1 MTDLKSVAMPLAN
14 SSKTQSCMIKIAES
28 FLTNLKDGRGEAWA
42 GHNKDREFFS
52 RLMKDRVRVSWEN
65 LGTADPIGSV
75 VGWQMIQRLALN
87 T

>member
-1 MTDLKSVAMPLAN
+1 
-14 SSKTQSCMIKIAES
+14 MIKIAES

-52 RLMKDRVRVSWEN
+52 RLMNDRVRVSWEN